1 MSNRAELLKSII
13 KNTSD
18 VNEDAALDKYLLS
31 RGINPQ
37 FATKDQK
44 VAHSKT
50 GQFIKWK
57 KDHITEGISMMHTPT
72 QQRLHALKKS
82 HHVSKEI
89 RVADGHKQLHPQNE
103 AVDKKDTVTLDI
115 PLLIRVLELAREDIK
130 TDMDLH
136 RVVEKLINIR
146 NKGMLT
152 MKDYNYIARIH
163 EDIVSQV
170 SVEVIEEAMR
180 TPKDEKEWN
189 KVAQSRSEVWRR
201 KQLKKIDENHIAVA
215 MGKELDDEGSMV
227 MNQLDQMERSINMLR
242 SVVKDPKM
250 QLPGWVQSK
259 VTLAADYIE
268 TVAGYMSSKNEE
280 VESVAE
286 GQLDEYGDTAKGQK
300 MLTKVHKRA
309 VNRTIRADD
318 KNMLEPDYTK
328 RDLKTVRKNQTTADR
343 AWDRMSDLDEQGVV
357 EGSEQVNEIDM
368 SKTLAAYNK
377 GKPAHAQAKVDTRTV
392 AQRKAET
399 DAKLAAQK
407 KPFSPVKMSPA
418 SKDDM
423 HKQIAKSYSQHKPGQ
438 YVGDSVEHDDATMV
452 EAQSAAVRW
461 QKALEAAKKKREE
474 EEKRNAENAKRALT
488 PKSVQEAAYACEM
501 SKSARIIKSIYKK
514 QGVTEETYDHEKE
527 DKSVS
532 SYGKKPKMAM
542 TKKEASFGEN
552 VPTAAAVLKGGT
564 TLTGQTRDTVEIDP
578 TMRKRPGPDISGKTK

>member
-242 SVVKDPKM
+242 DVVKDPKM

-280 VESVAE
+280 VEQV
-286 GQLDEYGDTAKGQK
+286 DE
-300 MLTKVHKRA
+300 V
-309 VNRTIRADD
+309 
-318 KNMLEPDYTK
+318 
-328 RDLKTVRKNQTTADR
+328 
-343 AWDRMSDLDEQGVV
+343 
-357 EGSEQVNEIDM
+357 DM

-461 QKALEAAKKKREE
+461 QKALEAAKKKREG